1 LTALGSAGASANDLT
16 LFVSSVP
23 STSLFMLLA
32 APAVANVPQP
42 GGSQGVLCLG
52 GMIGRY
58 APQARPTTALGTG
71 ALAVD
76 LAALPQ
82 PTGFLAALPGETWTF
97 QAWHRDANP
106 MPTSNFTHAVSV
118 TVQ

>member
-1 LTALGSAGASANDLT
+1 VAQC
-16 LFVSSVP
+16 
-23 STSLFMLLA
+23 LLLV
-32 APAVANVPQP
+32 APAVGNVPQP

-52 GMIGRY
+52 GPIGRY
-58 APQARPTTALGTG
+58 APQTFATSALGSG

-76 LAALPQ
+76 LGALPQ
-82 PTGFLAALPGETWTF
+82 PTGFRAALPGETWTF

-106 MPTSNFTHAVSV
+106 SVTSNFTHAVSI